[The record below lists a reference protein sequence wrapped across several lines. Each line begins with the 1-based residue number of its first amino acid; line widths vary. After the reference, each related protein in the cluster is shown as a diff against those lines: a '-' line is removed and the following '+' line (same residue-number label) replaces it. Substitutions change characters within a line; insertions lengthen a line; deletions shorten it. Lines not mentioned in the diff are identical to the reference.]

1 MHFQH
6 SKALTFG
13 MELEL
18 QIVDDATGLLSPSSG
33 ELWTEL
39 ERLPEIERYALE
51 ATLSTIEVTSSIH
64 EDSDEMEVESRSL
77 VTTLKNIAEAKG
89 LNLRGGGT
97 HILQFWN
104 EREFT
109 ATERAQELQ
118 SKYGFLPKRF
128 STYGMHVHVG
138 VPGKA
143 EAIQVANVLQSITP
157 LFIALAAASPF
168 QQSVDTGFCS
178 ARPLEPLVYPYGGPM
193 PKIADWAEF
202 ERITDEIF
210 ASGLAQSLKDVY
222 WDVRPKPEFGT
233 VEVRVFDTPLRM
245 QKGVSLAAF
254 TRGCA
259 ALALSGQLQLST
271 TAIPYNT
278 ERVSRFLACRDG
290 MHARLYNPL
299 AGAWMPARQW
309 LETLVTQIEQNPLC
323 DADLRRVRELRG
335 MADGEQD
342 SDIMRATW
350 ERIANPGA
358 AADGVTPGL
367 SEYAANSRE
376 HSARLLS

>member
-1 MHFQH
+1 MQFHH

-18 QIVDDATGLLSPSSG
+18 QIVDDATGSLSPSSG
-33 ELWTEL
+33 ELWSEL
-39 ERLPEIERYALE
+39 EKLPEIERYALE

-64 EDSDEMEVESRSL
+64 EDSDEMEVESRKL
-77 VTTLKNIAEAKG
+77 VSTLKDIAQAKG

-109 ATERAQELQ
+109 PTDRAHELE

-138 VPGKA
+138 MPGKA
-143 EAIQVANVLQSITP
+143 EAIQVANVLQSLTP
-157 LFIALAAASPF
+157 LFIALSAASPF
-168 QQSVDTGFCS
+168 QQGVDTGFCS

-193 PKIADWAEF
+193 PKVADWTEF

-210 ASGLAQSLKDVY
+210 ASGLAKSLKDIY

-245 QKGVSLAAF
+245 QKGVSLAAL

-259 ALALSGQLQLST
+259 ALALSGKLQLPT
-271 TAIPYNT
+271 IHIPYNT
-278 ERVSRFLACRDG
+278 DRVSRFLACRDG
-290 MHARLYNPL
+290 MAARLYNPM
-299 AGAWMPARQW
+299 AGEWMPAHQW
-309 LETLVTQIEQNPLC
+309 LDQLVDLIEQNPLGA
-323 DADLRRVRELRG
+323 ADLRRVRELQG
-335 MADGEQD
+335 IADGQQD
-342 SDIMRATW
+342 SDIMRSTW
-350 ERIANPGA
+350 HRLASASDAAEANAPGSA
-358 AADGVTPGL
+358 A
-367 SEYAANSRE
+367 YAANTRE
-376 HSARLLS
+376 HCDRLLS